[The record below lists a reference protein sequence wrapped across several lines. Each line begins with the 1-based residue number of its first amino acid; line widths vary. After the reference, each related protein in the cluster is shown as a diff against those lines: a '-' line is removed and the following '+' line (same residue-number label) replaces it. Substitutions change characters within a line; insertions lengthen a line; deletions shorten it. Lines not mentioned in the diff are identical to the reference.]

1 MKINTSPPRGMRDI
15 LPRETEIRDFVI
27 ARILSVY
34 RQYGF
39 NHIET
44 PALESI
50 GLLTGGQGGENEK
63 LIYKILKRGE
73 KLDLDRRDLAVDDL
87 VDLGLRFDLTVPLTR
102 YYANNRA
109 NLPRVFKSIQLGSV
123 WRAERPQRGRFRQF
137 TQCDIDM
144 IGVGSEL
151 CEAELLE
158 ATSEALVAVGFR
170 NFAIRI
176 NDRKIL
182 SGMAS
187 AAGFDPAAHDGVF
200 VTLDKLDKIGVDGVS
215 AELARAGHPADA
227 IAAIMAMLDAMPRD
241 ATGLRAAAAA
251 LPESIDRDAFQALE
265 NVAQAVT
272 ATADGRYTVEYDPT
286 LVRGMGYYTGQ
297 IFEIQYGDYPFS
309 IAGGGRYD
317 RMIGRMIGTDVPACG
332 FSIGFERVITILM
345 EEGLADSDTGRR
357 LAVIV
362 ADDDPLPAVL
372 AAARRLRADGYAA
385 TLLPRQRK
393 LGRQIAGLAEEG
405 FDYFSVFRG
414 DAERPEV
421 ETVRKG

>member
-1 MKINTSPPRGMRDI
+1 MNINTSPPRGMRDI

-27 ARILSVY
+27 ARILAIY

-39 NHIET
+39 SHIET

-73 KLDLDRRDLAVDDL
+73 KLDLDRRDITAEDL

-102 YYANNRA
+102 YYANNRS
-109 NLPRVFKSIQLGSV
+109 NLPRVFKAIQLGSV

-158 ATSEALVAVGFR
+158 ATSEALVAVGFKD
-170 NFAIRI
+170 FTIRI

-182 SGMAS
+182 SGMAA
-187 AAGFDPAAHDGVF
+187 AAGFDAAAHDGVF
-200 VTLDKLDKIGVDGVS
+200 ITLDKLDKIGTDGVS
-215 AELARAGHPADA
+215 AELAAAGHPA
-227 IAAIMAMLDAMPRD
+227 AAITSVMAMLDAMPRD
-241 ATGLRAAAAA
+241 ATGLQAAAAA
-251 LPESIDRDAFQALE
+251 LPESIDRGAFQALE
-265 NVAQAVT
+265 NVAKAVT
-272 ATADGRYTVEYDPT
+272 AAADGRYTVEYDPT

-345 EEGLADSDTGRR
+345 EEGLADGDSGRR

-372 AAARRLRADGYAA
+372 AAARALRADGYAA

-393 LGRQIAGLAEEG
+393 LGRQIAGLADEG
-405 FDYFSVFRG
+405 FDFFSVFRG
-414 DAERPEV
+414 DADRPEV
-421 ETVRKG
+421 EAVRKE

>member
-1 MKINTSPPRGMRDI
+1 MNFNTSPPRGMRDI
-15 LPRETEIRDFVI
+15 LPQETEIRDFAI
-27 ARILSVY
+27 ARILAVY

-39 NHIET
+39 SHIET

-73 KLDLDRRDLAVDDL
+73 KLDLDRRDIAAEDL

-102 YYANNRA
+102 YYANNRS

-158 ATSEALVAVGFR
+158 ATSEALVAVGFKD
-170 NFAIRI
+170 FTIRI

-182 SGMAS
+182 SGMAA
-187 AAGFDPAAHDGVF
+187 AAGFDTAAHDGIF
-200 VTLDKLDKIGVDGVS
+200 VTLDKLDKIGTDGVG
-215 AELARAGHPADA
+215 AELTAAGHPAAA
-227 IAAIMAMLDAMPRD
+227 IAAIMTMLDAMPRD
-241 ATGLRAAAAA
+241 ATGLQAAAAA

-265 NVAQAVT
+265 NVAEAVT
-272 ATADGRYTVEYDPT
+272 AAADGRYTVEYDPT

-317 RMIGRMIGTDVPACG
+317 RMIGRMIGTEVPACG

-345 EEGLADSDTGRR
+345 EEGLADGDAGRR

-362 ADDDPLPAVL
+362 ADNDPLPAVL
-372 AAARRLRADGYAA
+372 AAARALRADGYAA

-393 LGRQIAGLAEEG
+393 LGRQIANLADEG
-405 FDYFSVFRG
+405 FDFFSVFRG

-421 ETVRKG
+421 EAVRKD